1 FVFALGDGALLVPQ
15 LAVIAPAAAVAG
27 VGLVWAVVAL
37 ATAYQ
42 VRSPGPVQGRVAAAA
57 NMLFSVPQTIS
68 IAVGAV
74 LVTLIDYR
82 LEIAIMTVSTLAAA
96 TYLLT
101 RPREEAAEVEL
112 AAAA

>member
-1 FVFALGDGALLVPQ
+1 M
-15 LAVIAPAAAVAG
+15 
-27 VGLVWAVVAL
+27 
-37 ATAYQ
+37 
-42 VRSPGPVQGRVAAAA
+42 RSPGPVQGRVAAAA
-57 NMLFSVPQTIS
+57 NMLFSGPQTIS

-82 LEIAIMTVSTLAAA
+82 LEIAIMTVATLGAA

-101 RPREEAAEVEL
+101 RRREEAVEAEL

>member
-1 FVFALGDGALLVPQ
+1 
-15 LAVIAPAAAVAG
+15 
-27 VGLVWAVVAL
+27 
-37 ATAYQ
+37 
-42 VRSPGPVQGRVAAAA
+42 
-57 NMLFSVPQTIS
+57 MLFSVPQTIS

-82 LEIAIMTVSTLAAA
+82 LEIAIMTVATLGAG

-101 RPREEAAEVEL
+101 RRREDAADAEL